1 MKVLVTGATGF
12 LGGAV
17 SRALH
22 RDGVS
27 VIATGRNADKLKE
40 LSADGIP
47 ATMGDLAQWTSPA
60 QAVDAAVHCA
70 GLSSPWG
77 SSAAFE
83 RANIAGTASALRLA
97 REGGAQTFVHIST
110 PSVTAAFRDQLSVS
124 EDAALPRPVNTYA
137 RTKLAAE
144 RLVEASDVPNRIVL
158 RPRGLYGPG
167 DTALLPRL
175 VRAANAGP
183 LPLMRGGRAVIDL
196 TFIDDVV
203 AAIRACLDTRRGGYR
218 LYHVSGGE
226 AVRVKTIAE
235 EAAALTG
242 VRITWRRVPVGAA
255 MVAAGLS
262 EARARLTGD
271 EPKITRYAVGL
282 FAYSQTLDIS
292 RIERE
297 LGWRPRVSFAE
308 GVERLRR

>member
-1 MKVLVTGATGF
+1 MRVLVTGATGF

-22 RDGVS
+22 RDGGH
-27 VIATGRNADKLKE
+27 VIATGRNAEKLTE
-40 LSADGIP
+40 LSAEGITV
-47 ATMGDLAQWTSPA
+47 AMGDLADWTSPA
-60 QAVDAAVHCA
+60 HAVDAVVHCA

-83 RANIAGTASALRLA
+83 RANVAGTAGALRLA
-97 REGGAQTFVHIST
+97 REGGARTFVHIST
-110 PSVTAAFRDQLSVS
+110 PSVTAAFRDQLSVA
-124 EDAALPRPVNTYA
+124 EDAPLPRPVNTYA
-137 RTKLAAE
+137 RTKLKAE
-144 RLVEASDVPNRIVL
+144 RLVEAADIASRVVI

-183 LPLMRGGRAVIDL
+183 LPLMRNGQAVIDL
-196 TFIDDVV
+196 TFIDDAV
-203 AAIRACLDTRRGGYR
+203 AAIRAGLGTKHDGYR

-226 AVRVKTIAE
+226 AVRVTTIAD

-242 VRITWRRVPVGAA
+242 IRIAWRRVTVGAA
-255 MVAAGLS
+255 MMVAGLS
-262 EARARLTGD
+262 EARAWLTGD

-282 FAYSQTLDIS
+282 FAFSQTLDIG

-308 GVERLRR
+308 GLERLRA